1 MKIYSELDFASFEP
15 WSGAVDTHKRIVE
28 AGKAEA
34 FESMLEDCYP
44 DGMSKTELNDI
55 LWFESDW
62 CYQLVGLR
70 TETEIREEIEAAR
83 EELEN
88 LETEFENEIENRVD
102 CINSDRE
109 TRDESELTQEE
120 IEEMRSEVWAIDFE
134 ADANEIKARIND
146 LEEELENI

>member
-15 WSGAVDTHKRIVE
+15 WSGAVDTHKRICD
-28 AGKAEA
+28 AGKAET
-34 FESMLEDCYP
+34 FEAMLKDCYP
-44 DGMSKTELNDI
+44 DGMSKTDLNDL
-55 LWFESDW
+55 LWFEHEW

-70 TETEIREEIEAAR
+70 MESEIKEEIEAAQ
-83 EELEN
+83 EELED
-88 LETEFENEIENRVD
+88 LKQEFEDEIEKRVD